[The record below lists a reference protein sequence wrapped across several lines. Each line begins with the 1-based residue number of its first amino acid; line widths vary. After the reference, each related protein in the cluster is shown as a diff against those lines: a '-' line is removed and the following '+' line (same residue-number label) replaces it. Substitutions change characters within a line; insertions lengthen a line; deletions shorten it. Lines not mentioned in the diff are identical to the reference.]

1 MHRINWIHELGW
13 TQEHLDELRNTGYAY
28 IRQGK
33 YDIALAFFEA
43 LVILASDN
51 AYDAQTLGA
60 LYVQLNMPEKAIKY
74 LDRALQLE
82 TDHSPT
88 LLNLAKAFFMAGKM
102 DDGRRLAKVLQKDT
116 NPFIAGTAAALLLCH
131 GG

>member
-1 MHRINWIHELGW
+1 MKELNWS
-13 TQEHLDELRNTGYAY
+13 TDHLDEIRNTGYSY

-33 YDIALAFFEA
+33 YDIALPFFEA
-43 LVILASDN
+43 LVILDPDS

-60 LYVQLNMPEKAIKY
+60 LLLQTNRAEQAIKY

-88 LLNLAKAFFMAGKM
+88 LLNLAKAFFMAKKNEEGI
-102 DDGRRLAKVLQKDT
+102 RLAKVLQNDP
-116 NPFIAGTAAALLLCH
+116 NPLISGSASALLLTYS
-131 GG
+131 